1 MEVFSCVC
9 LVFIAISKNMN
20 KHNEQNLE
28 ELMVTYFQRDFLCED
43 ILKLLK
49 NG

>member
-1 MEVFSCVC
+1 MEVFSCAC

-28 ELMVTYFQRDFLCED
+28 ELIVAYFQRGFLYED
-43 ILKLLK
+43 ILKHLK